1 MQNCWKWAWVLIL
14 VFKGQFWSISHEL
27 RCANKPK
34 CQTLPSRQV
43 QLCCCDLFY
52 DTSNN
57 SLLLR
62 KISHARQKIFVV
74 NFQFWLYITIAMIM
88 MRLSYKQLYCKAQH
102 HFSNRHI
109 LEFIVLVLCTQN
121 IIKGSGKVVN
131 HHHPK
136 LLSILKAL
144 LSQCIK
150 ICTFDCDKWLL
161 IIHLV

>member
-88 MRLSYKQLYCKAQH
+88 MRLSYKQLYCKAH